1 MAFVRKATKQD
12 SKAIAELHKG
22 EGWCYDDEVV
32 LNDYWDDA
40 FDKES
45 IIVAELGSRVVGTI
59 ELARAYKARFGFF
72 GVIRRFVVHPE
83 YRGKG
88 VGRRLVSY
96 ALEEASRIGC
106 NAVELSVD
114 PENERPHRFYESLGF
129 RDDRTEII
137 MVKELRGQSA
147 QASQESTQQS

>member
-1 MAFVRKATKQD
+1 M
-12 SKAIAELHKG
+12 
-22 EGWCYDDEVV
+22 

-45 IIVAELGSRVVGTI
+45 IIVAELDAHVVGTI

-72 GVIRRFVVHPE
+72 AVIRRFVVHPE
-83 YRGKG
+83 YRSKG
-88 VGRRLVSY
+88 VGGRLFNY
-96 ALEEASRIGC
+96 ALEEASRMAC
-106 NAVELSVD
+106 NAIELSVD

-137 MVKELRGQSA
+137 MVKDLRQQSA
-147 QASQESTQQS
+147 KTRQELFQ